1 MSIQNTALNILYN
14 PRTLGR
20 LVNNLDRYKKGEE
33 RYTMHDMFRDTRRA
47 IWGEITG
54 PSNVNSHRRQLQL
67 AHLTRIARI
76 YLSGSF
82 MYPADARTLVAND
95 LDILESAAKKA
106 ANSAAINDMS
116 KAHFKEV
123 LRQIKA
129 AKNSE
134 KEYSKF

>member
-1 MSIQNTALNILYN
+1 
-14 PRTLGR
+14 
-20 LVNNLDRYKKGEE
+20 
-33 RYTMHDMFRDTRRA
+33 MHNMFRDVRQA

-67 AHLTRIARI
+67 AHLTRIVRI

-82 MYPADARTLVAND
+82 MYPSDARTLAAND
-95 LDILESAAKKA
+95 LDILESAAKRA
-106 ANSAAINDMS
+106 VNSTAINDMS

-123 LRQIKA
+123 LRQIEA

-134 KEYSKF
+134 REYSKF